1 MSLLKDTYEQQA
13 KLAEYCRDGKVPE
26 LKGVNYENLPHY
38 RRLVFNIVT
47 DIIETAYP
55 ITYSFL
61 PKETWDKLVY
71 DYFVEH
77 KCQSTQVWR
86 MPIEFYEYCKAKD
99 IAGQL
104 GFPFL
109 NDVLYVEWL
118 ELEVHTMED
127 MEYPKFISEGDIFNN
142 RIALNPE
149 YKLIQLTYPVH
160 TTAPTSLAG
169 KPARTA
175 DDNQSGWEGTYFLL
189 IYREKETGNV
199 QFVDLSILY
208 AYILEQISNGEL
220 LKDVL
225 EEANNLFQLNNV
237 SLLKNHVENFVKD
250 LQNRKFILGFQ
261 MSS

>member
-1 MSLLKDTYEQQA
+1 MPLLKDTYEQQS
-13 KLAEYCRDGKVPE
+13 KLAGYCRDGNIPE

-38 RRLVFNIVT
+38 RRLVYNIVT

-71 DYFVEH
+71 DFFVEH
-77 KCQSTQVWR
+77 KCQSAQVWR
-86 MPIEFYEYCKAKD
+86 MPLEFYDYCKQKD

-118 ELEVHTMED
+118 ELDVHTMED
-127 MEYPKFISEGDIFNN
+127 IEYPKFVSEGDIFNSK
-142 RIALNPE
+142 IALNPE
-149 YKLIQLTYPVH
+149 YKIIQLAYPVH

-169 KPARTA
+169 K
-175 DDNQSGWEGTYFLL
+175 EGTYFLL
-189 IYREKETGNV
+189 IYREKETGSV
-199 QFVDLSILY
+199 QFVDLSMLY

-220 LKDVL
+220 LNDILV
-225 EEANNLFQLNNV
+225 EANNLFQLNNI
-237 SLLKNHVENFVKD
+237 SLLKEHAENFVKD
-250 LQNRKFILGFQ
+250 LQNRKFILGFLE
-261 MSS
+261 

>member
-1 MSLLKDTYEQQA
+1 MQLLKDTYEQQA
-13 KLAEYCRDGKVPE
+13 KLAAYCRDGNVPD
-26 LKGVNYENLPHY
+26 LKGVKYENLPHY

-77 KCQSTQVWR
+77 KCQNAQVWR
-86 MPIEFYEYCKAKD
+86 MPLEFYEYCKEKD

-118 ELEVHTMED
+118 ELDVHTMED
-127 MEYPKFISEGDIFNN
+127 MEYPEFTTKGDIFNN

-149 YKLIQLTYPVH
+149 YKLIRLTYPVH

-169 KPARTA
+169 K
-175 DDNQSGWEGTYFLL
+175 EGTYFLL
-189 IYREKETGNV
+189 VYREKETGNV
-199 QFVDLSILY
+199 QFVDLSMLY
-208 AYILEQISNGEL
+208 AYILEQISYGEL
-220 LKDVL
+220 LKDILV
-225 EEANNLFQLNNV
+225 EANNLFQLNNI
-237 SLLKNHVENFVKD
+237 SLLKEHAENFVKD
-250 LQNRKFILGFQ
+250 LQNRKFILGFLK
-261 MSS
+261 